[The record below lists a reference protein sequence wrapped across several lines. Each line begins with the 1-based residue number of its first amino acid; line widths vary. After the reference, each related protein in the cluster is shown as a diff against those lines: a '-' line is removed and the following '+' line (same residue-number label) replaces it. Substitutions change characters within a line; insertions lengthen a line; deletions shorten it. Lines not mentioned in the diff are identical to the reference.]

1 MTMFLMALALSIF
14 GLAVTAMAFGAATR
28 ADGRSNEVPIR
39 PQLEL
44 APEKFFSE
52 RSQAHAFHRKP
63 HVPLDVLLLQIEQHV
78 RLEQAAA
85 ESFISLP
92 SMEALNCRTQS
103 PLVH

>member
-28 ADGRSNEVPIR
+28 RDGRSDEVPTR

-52 RSQAHAFHRKP
+52 IRPAPAFHRKP
-63 HVPLDVLLLQIEQHV
+63 QVPLDVLLLQIEQHV